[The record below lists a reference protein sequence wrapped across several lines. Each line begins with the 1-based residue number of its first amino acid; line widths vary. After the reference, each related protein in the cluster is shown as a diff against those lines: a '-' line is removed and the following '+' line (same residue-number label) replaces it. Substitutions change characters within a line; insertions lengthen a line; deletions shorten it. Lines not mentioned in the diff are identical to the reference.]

1 MNKNELENVKE
12 SYYSIFLAFK
22 VTSDA
27 LNSIDED
34 IVTARNILYD
44 RINGFIPHEEYGVF
58 NTTVVIYQT
67 DDYDYVIAYE
77 AFLRDLQRLPM
88 HSYVDARDIKE
99 LIKNEFIQFFD
110 SISLDYKL
118 VNIKSLV

>member
-1 MNKNELENVKE
+1 MNKDELENVKE

-22 VTSDA
+22 VASDA
-27 LNSIDED
+27 LNSIDEN
-34 IVTARNILYD
+34 IAVARNILYD
-44 RINGFIPHEEYGVF
+44 RINEYIPREEYGVF

-67 DDYDYVIAYE
+67 DDYDYIIAYE
-77 AFLRDLQRLPM
+77 AFLRDLHKLPM
-88 HSYVDARDIKE
+88 DSYVNARDIKE
-99 LIKNEFIQFFD
+99 LIKGEFIKFFD